1 MLLASWP
8 PGPPRPHWYAVPLH
22 TTDGFK
28 QQWSCPDR
36 RLRPGPTT
44 ARARDPDA
52 GEAHCQ
58 AQAAVSL
65 RLAHMQLASPGRGKS
80 RMRANNN
87 GPLN

>member
-80 RMRANNN
+80 RMS
-87 GPLN
+87 